1 MFALPMPRAAR
12 WQRRQGVQAV
22 QNHHKRQEMRKQ
34 IARRDE
40 REKKNSLAY
49 ARGVWRCMEAERME
63 GRAPPPMLSKWIFK
77 LVCRGSNALSF
88 GQMD

>member
-12 WQRRQGVQAV
+12 WQREAWQAV

-40 REKKNSLAY
+40 RKKKLLS
-49 ARGVWRCMEAERME
+49 
-63 GRAPPPMLSKWIFK
+63 PMLE
-77 LVCRGSNALSF
+77 VCGGVGGTNGGQNTSTNA
-88 GQMD
+88 